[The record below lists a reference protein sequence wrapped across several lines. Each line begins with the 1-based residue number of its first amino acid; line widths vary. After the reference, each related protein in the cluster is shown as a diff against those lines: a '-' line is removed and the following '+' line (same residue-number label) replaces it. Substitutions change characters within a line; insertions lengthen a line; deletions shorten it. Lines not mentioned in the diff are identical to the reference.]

1 MQKILQEESFSA
13 PQWLKVISYILSTVL
28 ILMGIALLLMRDAV
42 GEVVFLVPLIFLI
55 AVSMFFY
62 TRLKLI
68 ISDKGIC
75 FTGGLRKDTIFW
87 NDITK
92 VDMVRLGKYKTP
104 KAIIHYSG
112 RKLELH
118 KGFYLK
124 IKFNRILLLL
134 EMKITPELFTERYQE
149 IRCNINVLV

>member
-1 MQKILQEESFSA
+1 MQKILQGESFSA
-13 PQWLKVISYILSTVL
+13 PQRLKIISYILSPAL
-28 ILMGIALLLMRDAV
+28 ILMGIALLMMKDAV
-42 GEVVFLVPLIFLI
+42 GEVTLLVPLIFLI

-62 TRLKLI
+62 ARLKLI

-75 FTGGLRKDTIFW
+75 FTGGLKRHTISW

-104 KAIIHYSG
+104 KAVIHYSG

-134 EMKITPELFTERYQE
+134 EIKIPPELFTERYQE
-149 IRCNINVLV
+149 IRHTIN